1 MNTRIVWSIRT
12 IVYRLG
18 RRYMLRHKVLSSYY
32 VLGVK
37 QEAGSK
43 TQSERVFSFR
53 LEIQYGRYQAFNN
66 TFSVE

>member
-1 MNTRIVWSIRT
+1 MYCLVNTD
-12 IVYRLG
+12 YCLQLG
-18 RRYMLRHKVLSSYY
+18 RGYMLRHKVLSSYY

-53 LEIQYGRYQAFNN
+53 LAIQYGRYQAFNN